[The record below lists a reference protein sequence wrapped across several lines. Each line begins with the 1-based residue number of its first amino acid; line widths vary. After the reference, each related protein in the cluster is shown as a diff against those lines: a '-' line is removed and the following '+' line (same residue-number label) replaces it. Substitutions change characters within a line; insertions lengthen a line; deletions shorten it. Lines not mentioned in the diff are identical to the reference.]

1 MHLRGLKYV
10 HRLISWKL
18 ERLIVRTWQNLIRDM
33 EQSIRS
39 LTEQVRTL
47 STQVATSNA
56 RAGTPSRTKAPEA
69 TPIGDYQA
77 RQQVAP
83 PPPQNT
89 SSSFMS
95 PYSQP
100 PSASW
105 VSAPMNVQ
113 QPLGPPPSHHPNNLP
128 QTAPPP
134 PPPQPARTED
144 WDDTFLTTLGLHDQQ
159 KLRELLHRTP
169 PDVVMPQGQ
178 PSPLSQTVILALIHR
193 VRTHF

>member
-1 MHLRGLKYV
+1 
-10 HRLISWKL
+10 
-18 ERLIVRTWQNLIRDM
+18 M

-39 LTEQVRTL
+39 LTEQVQTL
-47 STQVATSNA
+47 SAQVAASNA
-56 RAGTPSRTKAPEA
+56 RAATPARTKAPEA
-69 TPIGDYQA
+69 APIGDYQP

-100 PSASW
+100 PSANW
-105 VSAPMNVQ
+105 VNAPMNVQ
-113 QPLGPPPSHHPNNLP
+113 QPLGPPPSHHQSTL
-128 QTAPPP
+128 QQAQAPP

-159 KLRELLHRTP
+159 KLRELLNRCP
-169 PDVVMPQGQ
+169 PDVVMPTSGQ

-193 VRTHF
+193 VRTLSSSRGCFVY